1 MIYLTP
7 RAQTWGVPPIWEGGI
22 PYLMFVQ
29 VSVPYIFP
37 IAGFLR
43 WLKCKLTVDH
53 MTYAWAEHIHPL
65 GPWLDARPR
74 AHVGVP
80 LRPKINDQRLDAAG
94 K

>member
-53 MTYAWAEHIHPL
+53 MTYAWATRL
-65 GPWLDARPR
+65 ARGLM
-74 AHVGVP
+74 HVREPMLVS
-80 LRPKINDQRLDAAG
+80 LCAQKSTING
-94 K
+94 